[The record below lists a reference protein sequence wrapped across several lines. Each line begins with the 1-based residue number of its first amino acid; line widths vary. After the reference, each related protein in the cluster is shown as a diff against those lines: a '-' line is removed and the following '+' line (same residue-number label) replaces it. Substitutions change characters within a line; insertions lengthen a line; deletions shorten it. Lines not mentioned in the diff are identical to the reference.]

1 MQADIRPGMLVNMR
15 RRLWRVESLEGGVL
29 TATPVDDF
37 GAPRQRFLAEIERIE
52 PGRLEDPSVEVPG
65 DPELHKLFLRAL
77 RLDAIHGTAPF
88 LSLQRI
94 SVVPDEYQLVPLIMA
109 LRQQPVRMLIADTI
123 GTGKTIEAGIIIK
136 ELLARNQAR
145 SVLIIVPAVLRE
157 QWREQMRDLFYLD
170 FEIISSDTR
179 KRLERSIPP
188 GADPWLY
195 FDRLIVSIDY
205 AKAPHVRQDVLKRK
219 WDIVVVDE
227 AHNAAM
233 PHSGTGR
240 KADME
245 RCELVR
251 DVARYA
257 SRHLL
262 LLTATPHNG
271 YTDSFCSLLEML
283 SPRLVVG
290 SGPDVRPNK
299 EIGIAHVCQRTRDN
313 IQDWF
318 KEIGRRYPFPEREPQ
333 AETEVA
339 VKLHSEYIGILS
351 ELEKVLD
358 LVEAHARVMKKDQP
372 IQWLRLHLFRRA
384 LSSPEALRISLRNRC
399 EKLSPEPLE
408 EEQMELEDE
417 QEENLALASL
427 TDRGADDADTEDETD
442 RRVDS
447 IALHI
452 DRELQRKYFGD
463 ILQTLEKLDSSK
475 DRKLA
480 ELRDRVIPSL
490 FAKAGG
496 DIPARIIVFTRYKDT
511 LNYLE
516 RELSQNGDYQV
527 FTLHG
532 DMSEA
537 LREQRF
543 TKFAQSDK
551 AVLIATDVIS
561 EGLNLQAASCMI
573 VNYDIPWNPNRIEQR
588 IGRVDRFGQKSPK
601 VFVRTLYCKDTQDD
615 DVIDLFVRKFERI
628 RRDLGATPP
637 IFASEDTV
645 RRILV
650 RRRKRKNYEQQ
661 ESLFDEL
668 DEDKFINEAIGAI
681 KRDGFYGHTSIRIS
695 EVTERLNAAHERF
708 GKPDQIRKFLQEGLR
723 RYGCSI
729 NPVGDGLF
737 KIEIKNPRL
746 RVPGI
751 GETIEQAVFDPN
763 LRALHPQAHV
773 IDIGHPVARRLSAVI
788 REDALKSDR
797 AGGARFAAWRVKNIQ
812 ETVLLGHGLLRALA
826 QTSPPTLLEE
836 IVTFGIAS
844 GLQGLRILS
853 SEEALKLYE
862 AEPST
867 SNIQSAEAREPAERF
882 YRGNAWE
889 QARESAVNQA
899 LASLRDH
906 RRRMKEELLSSGE
919 LSDDPNW
926 LNGFDEIQMI
936 GFDLYCLTLLLPEA
950 R

>member
-188 GADPWLY
+188 GADPWHY
-195 FDRLIVSIDY
+195 FDRLIVSADY
-205 AKAPHVRQDVLKRK
+205 AKASHVRQDVLKRK

-245 RCELVR
+245 RWELVR
-251 DVARYA
+251 DVARHA
-257 SRHLL
+257 SCHLL

-283 SPRLVVG
+283 SRRLVVG

-333 AETEVA
+333 AETEVP

-384 LSSPEALRISLRNRC
+384 LSSPEALEISLRNRLQ
-399 EKLSPEPLE
+399 KLSPESPE
-408 EEQMELEDE
+408 QEQMELEDE

-490 FAKAGG
+490 FAKAG
-496 DIPARIIVFTRYKDT
+496 DNIPARIIVFTRYKDT

-532 DMSEA
+532 
-537 LREQRF
+537 
-543 TKFAQSDK
+543 
-551 AVLIATDVIS
+551 I
-561 EGLNLQAASCMI
+561 C
-573 VNYDIPWNPNRIEQR
+573 
-588 IGRVDRFGQKSPK
+588 PK
-601 VFVRTLYCKDTQDD
+601 PYGN
-615 DVIDLFVRKFERI
+615 
-628 RRDLGATPP
+628 RDL
-637 IFASEDTV
+637 
-645 RRILV
+645 
-650 RRRKRKNYEQQ
+650 Q
-661 ESLFDEL
+661 
-668 DEDKFINEAIGAI
+668 
-681 KRDGFYGHTSIRIS
+681 
-695 EVTERLNAAHERF
+695 
-708 GKPDQIRKFLQEGLR
+708 
-723 RYGCSI
+723 
-729 NPVGDGLF
+729 
-737 KIEIKNPRL
+737 
-746 RVPGI
+746 
-751 GETIEQAVFDPN
+751 
-763 LRALHPQAHV
+763 
-773 IDIGHPVARRLSAVI
+773 
-788 REDALKSDR
+788 
-797 AGGARFAAWRVKNIQ
+797 
-812 ETVLLGHGLLRALA
+812 
-826 QTSPPTLLEE
+826 
-836 IVTFGIAS
+836 
-844 GLQGLRILS
+844 S
-853 SEEALKLYE
+853 SRSRTK
-862 AEPST
+862 
-867 SNIQSAEAREPAERF
+867 QS
-882 YRGNAWE
+882 
-889 QARESAVNQA
+889 S
-899 LASLRDH
+899 
-906 RRRMKEELLSSGE
+906 
-919 LSDDPNW
+919 
-926 LNGFDEIQMI
+926 
-936 GFDLYCLTLLLPEA
+936 
-950 R
+950 